1 METQISNNQIG
12 LSMLPFVM
20 EELAGL
26 VMKKKSLSLND
37 ALRYIY
43 SSNLYSLLLKE
54 NTKLWYSSTLLLY
67 DELEKEK
74 KKEKLTQNNNKK
86 ILLFKMFCIENFR
99 ESRKM
104 KAEEVLQLF
113 SDYKVFDFLE
123 KNFEMLHTQDVDYI
137 LDTIKTYI
145 NKICNN

>member
-74 KKEKLTQNNNKK
+74 KKEKLTQNNDRK

-104 KAEEVLQLF
+104 LPARAKF
-113 SDYKVFDFLE
+113 P
-123 KNFEMLHTQDVDYI
+123 
-137 LDTIKTYI
+137 
-145 NKICNN
+145 